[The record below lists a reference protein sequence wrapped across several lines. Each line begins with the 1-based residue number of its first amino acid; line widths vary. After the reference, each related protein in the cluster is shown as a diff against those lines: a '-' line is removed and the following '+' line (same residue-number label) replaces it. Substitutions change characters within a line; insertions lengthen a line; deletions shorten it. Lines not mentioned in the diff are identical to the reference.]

1 MVVETGKISLKDL
14 TFDCIIG
21 TLPFEREKEQPI
33 VLNISIWLDFTQ
45 AARND
50 DLVHSIDYAQL
61 SDNLKEFIRG
71 AKFQPL
77 TTSQQCFP
85 THGIAKNTTS
95 PFSTTNTASD
105 SIETR
110 KSILSRPGKYLFP
123 SAKYSI
129 PLSFRT

>member
-71 AKFQPL
+71 AKFQL
-77 TTSQQCFP
+77 E
-85 THGIAKNTTS
+85 
-95 PFSTTNTASD
+95 
-105 SIETR
+105 ET
-110 KSILSRPGKYLFP
+110 LVLET
-123 SAKYSI
+123 AKYILGNYPKALATEVRVSKPNAIPNCAGAESSI
-129 PLSFRT
+129 RIRR